1 MPDITVE
8 EFAQDVGVSVKRIQE
23 QLVEA
28 GLSNKNAEDVISD
41 VEKSKLLSFLR
52 KKHGKD
58 SGDGPR
64 KITLRRK
71 TISELKVPVA
81 SQGRA
86 KPRSKTVSIEFRKR
100 RTYAKRSDLTDTA
113 KEEKKVKASEEKI
126 QEPEI
131 ESSEAKNDEL
141 PIKKEVADNKPER
154 VVDVVQKPEENET
167 INQENLLQGKNEVK
181 SMPIQNLP
189 ESEVKKVTTKDKKK
203 KKEQVHHKREE
214 LHVTSKTS
222 GKRRKKTYIK
232 PVIPQQ
238 KNKQHGFEKP
248 TAPIVREVEI
258 PENISVSELGQR
270 MSVKGSEVVKILMG
284 LGTMTTINQ
293 IIDQETAILVVEEI
307 GHNGIAL
314 KEENIEEDLAN
325 LIQYKDKPK
334 TRPAVITVM
343 GHVDHGKTTLL
354 DFIRKTKVVDGE
366 AGGITQHIGAYEVET
381 SKGKLTFIDTPG
393 HAAFSSM
400 RARGANTTD
409 IVVLV
414 VAANDGIKPQTEEAI
429 NHAKAADVSIVVAI
443 NKIDL
448 DGADPDKV
456 KGDLAALDLTPD
468 DWGGNTQMVPVS
480 AIKGDGIEDLLE
492 RIALEAEIL
501 ELKAN
506 YEGAAQGV
514 VIESELDKFKGSVST
529 FLIQN
534 GTLKVG
540 DLVVS
545 GNAMGKI
552 KSIVNSDG
560 NKIKQAGPSAAVEVL
575 GLNSVPT
582 AGDQFQVVKNDKQA
596 REISEYRTSKEKE
609 KKLLKQKDESVG
621 DLFETLGQET
631 KKVLNVIVK
640 TDVGGTC
647 EAVVAALHDLG
658 NDKAKVKLVSSGVGG
673 ISESDANLA
682 VAVESI
688 ILGFNV
694 RADNAAKKIIEE
706 ENIPL
711 SYHSIIY
718 ELLDDVKAR
727 MSGLLDP
734 IIKEEILGTSE
745 VLEVFNSPKFGQVAG
760 CNVIE
765 GNVLRNKPVRVL
777 RDDIVIFEGELN
789 SLRRFKE
796 DVNEVKNGN
805 ECGMG
810 IKNYKDIK
818 PGDKIEVFDRKEEAQ
833 QI

>member
-1 MPDITVE
+1 MAITVKD
-8 EFAQDVGVSVKRIQE
+8 FAKTLKISDKALIERMQK
-23 QLVEA
+23 A
-28 GLSNKNAEDVISD
+28 GLSHSKESDEITASDKQALLKFLKGTKTQSKSVKSESGVTVTSKGKSSSAISTNKSYSD
-41 VEKSKLLSFLR
+41 N
-52 KKHGKD
+52 
-58 SGDGPR
+58 
-64 KITLRRK
+64 
-71 TISELKVPVA
+71 
-81 SQGRA
+81 
-86 KPRSKTVSIEFRKR
+86 IE
-100 RTYAKRSDLTDTA
+100 AKRA
-113 KEEKKVKASEEKI
+113 AASE
-126 QEPEI
+126 Q
-131 ESSEAKNDEL
+131 L
-141 PIKKEVADNKPER
+141 
-154 VVDVVQKPEENET
+154 
-167 INQENLLQGKNEVK
+167 
-181 SMPIQNLP
+181 
-189 ESEVKKVTTKDKKK
+189 
-203 KKEQVHHKREE
+203 KEQQTKREE
-214 LHVTSKTS
+214 QLKAATKQKQEQRNKFAKKNEEKQNVQPINVKDQLSS
-222 GKRRKKTYIK
+222 AVNAYKRKEGSNFEDSQHQFEAPKELIKKDI
-232 PVIPQQ
+232 
-238 KNKQHGFEKP
+238 
-248 TAPIVREVEI
+248 EI
-258 PENISVSELGQR
+258 PSNIQVGELAKL
-270 MSVKGSEVVKILMG
+270 MAVKGGEVVKNLMS
-284 LGTMTTINQ
+284 LGVIATLNDF
-293 IIDQETAILVVEEI
+293 IDQETAILVVEEI
-307 GHNGIAL
+307 GHNGIAI
-314 KEENIEEDLAN
+314 EEEDLEEDLAN
-325 LIQYKDKPK
+325 LIQYKDEPK
-334 TRPAVITVM
+334 SRPAVITVM

-429 NHAKAADVSIVVAI
+429 NHAKAAGVSIVVAI

-448 DGADPDKV
+448 DGADPEKV
-456 KGDLAALDLTPD
+456 KGDLAAKDLTPD

-480 AIKGDGIEDLLE
+480 ALKGDGVDELLE

-501 ELKAN
+501 ELKAH

-514 VIESELDKFKGSVST
+514 VIESQLDKFRGSVST

-545 GNAMGKI
+545 GNSMGKI

-560 NKIKQAGPSAAVEVL
+560 DKIKQAGPSAAIEVL

-596 REISEYRTSKEKE
+596 REIAEYRSTKEKE

-621 DLFETLGQET
+621 DLFETLGQEA
-631 KKVLNVIVK
+631 KKVLNVIIK

-647 EAVVAALHDLG
+647 EAIIAALHDLG
-658 NDKAKVKLVSSGVGG
+658 NEKAKVKIVSSGVGG

-694 RADNAAKKIIEE
+694 RADNAAKKIIEDE
-706 ENIPL
+706 VIPL

-727 MSGLLDP
+727 MSGMLDP
-734 IIKEEILGTSE
+734 IIKEEIVGTAE

-818 PGDKIEVFDRKEEAQ
+818 AGDKIEVFDRKEEAQ
-833 QI
+833 TI

>member
-1 MPDITVE
+1 MAITVKD
-8 EFAQDVGVSVKRIQE
+8 FAKTLKISDKALLERMQN
-23 QLVEA
+23 A
-28 GLSNKNAEDVISD
+28 GLSHAKGSDEVTPSDKQALLKFLKGNKSSQPKSVTSESGVTVTSKGKSSSATSSNKSYSD
-41 VEKSKLLSFLR
+41 N
-52 KKHGKD
+52 
-58 SGDGPR
+58 
-64 KITLRRK
+64 
-71 TISELKVPVA
+71 
-81 SQGRA
+81 
-86 KPRSKTVSIEFRKR
+86 IE
-100 RTYAKRSDLTDTA
+100 AKRA
-113 KEEKKVKASEEKI
+113 AASE
-126 QEPEI
+126 Q
-131 ESSEAKNDEL
+131 L
-141 PIKKEVADNKPER
+141 
-154 VVDVVQKPEENET
+154 
-167 INQENLLQGKNEVK
+167 
-181 SMPIQNLP
+181 
-189 ESEVKKVTTKDKKK
+189 
-203 KKEQVHHKREE
+203 KEQQTKREE
-214 LHVTSKTS
+214 QLKAATKL
-222 GKRRKKTYIK
+222 K
-232 PVIPQQ
+232 QEQ
-238 KNKQHGFEKP
+238 KNKFKKKNLEKP
-248 TAPIVREVEI
+248 NDQPVDVKDQLSSAVNAYKRKEKGIYDETEHQFEAPKEFIKKDIEVPDTI
-258 PENISVSELGQR
+258 QVGELAKL
-270 MSVKGSEVVKILMG
+270 MAVKGNLVVKNLMG
-284 LGTMTTINQ
+284 LGVVATLNDF
-293 IIDQETAILVVEEI
+293 IDQETAILVVEEI
-307 GHNGIAL
+307 GHNGIAVE
-314 KEENIEEDLAN
+314 EENLEEDLAN

-354 DFIRKTKVVDGE
+354 DFIRKTKVVEDE

-381 SKGKLTFIDTPG
+381 PKGRLTFIDTPG

-409 IVVLV
+409 IVILV

-429 NHAKAADVSIVVAI
+429 NHAKAAGVSIVVAI

-448 DGADPDKV
+448 EGADPDKV
-456 KGDLAALDLTPD
+456 KGDLAAQDLTPE
-468 DWGGNTQMVPVS
+468 DWGGNIQMVPIS
-480 AIKGDGIEDLLE
+480 ALTGDGVDDLLE

-501 ELKAN
+501 ELEAH

-514 VIESELDKFKGSVST
+514 VIESELDKFRGSVST

-545 GNAMGKI
+545 GNTMGKI
-552 KSIVNSDG
+552 KSILDSEG
-560 NKIKQAGPSAAVEVL
+560 NKIKEAGPSAAVQVL

-582 AGDQFQVVKNDKQA
+582 AGDHFQVVKNDKQA
-596 REISEYRTSKEKE
+596 REISEYRATKEKE

-621 DLFETLGQET
+621 DLFENLGQEA

-640 TDVGGTC
+640 TDVAGTC
-647 EAVVAALHDLG
+647 EAILTALNDL
-658 NDKAKVKLVSSGVGG
+658 NNEKAKVKIVSSGVGG

-694 RADNAAKKIIEE
+694 RADNAAKKIIEDE
-706 ENIPL
+706 LISL

-734 IIKEEILGTSE
+734 IIKEEIVGTAE

-760 CNVIE
+760 CNVVE

-777 RDDIVIFEGELN
+777 RDEIVIFEGELN

>member
-1 MPDITVE
+1 MAITVKD
-8 EFAQDVGVSVKRIQE
+8 FAKTLKISDKALIERMQKAGLNHSSESDEVTASDKQALLRFLKGTKAQSKSIKSESGVTVTSKGKSASSLASKKSYSDNIEAKRAAASE
-23 QLVEA
+23 QL
-28 GLSNKNAEDVISD
+28 
-41 VEKSKLLSFLR
+41 
-52 KKHGKD
+52 
-58 SGDGPR
+58 
-64 KITLRRK
+64 
-71 TISELKVPVA
+71 
-81 SQGRA
+81 
-86 KPRSKTVSIEFRKR
+86 
-100 RTYAKRSDLTDTA
+100 
-113 KEEKKVKASEEKI
+113 
-126 QEPEI
+126 
-131 ESSEAKNDEL
+131 
-141 PIKKEVADNKPER
+141 
-154 VVDVVQKPEENET
+154 
-167 INQENLLQGKNEVK
+167 
-181 SMPIQNLP
+181 
-189 ESEVKKVTTKDKKK
+189 
-203 KKEQVHHKREE
+203 KEQQTKREE
-214 LHVTSKTS
+214 QLKAASKQKQEQRNKFAKKNAVKQNPNPIDVKDQLS
-222 GKRRKKTYIK
+222 SAVNAYKRKEGTNFEDSKHQFEAPKEFIKKDI
-232 PVIPQQ
+232 
-238 KNKQHGFEKP
+238 
-248 TAPIVREVEI
+248 EVPSTI
-258 PENISVSELGQR
+258 QVGELAKL
-270 MSVKGSEVVKILMG
+270 MAVKGSEVVKNLMS
-284 LGTMTTINQ
+284 LGVIATLNDF
-293 IIDQETAILVVEEI
+293 IDQETAILVVEEI
-307 GHNGIAL
+307 GHNGIAIQ
-314 KEENIEEDLAN
+314 EENLEEDLAN
-325 LIQYKDKPK
+325 LIHYSDEPK

-429 NHAKAADVSIVVAI
+429 NHAKAAGVSIVVAI

-448 DGADPDKV
+448 DGADPEKV
-456 KGDLAALDLTPD
+456 KGDLAAKDLTPD
-468 DWGGNTQMVPVS
+468 DWGGNIQMVPVS
-480 AIKGDGIEDLLE
+480 ALKGDGVDDLLE

-501 ELKAN
+501 ELKAH
-506 YEGAAQGV
+506 YQGAAQGV
-514 VIESELDKFKGSVST
+514 VIESELDKFRGSVST

-545 GNAMGKI
+545 GNAVGKI
-552 KSIVNSDG
+552 KSIVDSDG
-560 NKIKQAGPSAAVEVL
+560 NKIKEAGPSAAVEVL
-575 GLNSVPT
+575 GLNSVPS
-582 AGDQFQVVKNDKQA
+582 AGDKFQVVKNDKQA
-596 REISEYRTSKEKE
+596 REISEYRTTKEKE
-609 KKLLKQKDESVG
+609 KKLLKQKDESAG
-621 DLFETLGQET
+621 DLFETLGQES

-647 EAVVAALHDLG
+647 EAILAALNDLG
-658 NDKAKVKLVSSGVGG
+658 TEKAKVKIVSSGVGG

-694 RADNAAKKIIEE
+694 RADNSAKKIIEE
-706 ENIPL
+706 EAIPL

-734 IIKEEILGTSE
+734 IIKEEIVGTAE

-796 DVNEVKNGN
+796 DVNEVKSGN

-833 QI
+833 TI

>member
-1 MPDITVE
+1 LAITVKD
-8 EFAQDVGVSVKRIQE
+8 FAKTLKISDKALIERMQK
-23 QLVEA
+23 A
-28 GLSNKNAEDVISD
+28 GLSHSKESDEITASDKQALLKFLKGTKTQSKSVKSESGVTVTSKGKSSSAISTNKSYSD
-41 VEKSKLLSFLR
+41 N
-52 KKHGKD
+52 
-58 SGDGPR
+58 
-64 KITLRRK
+64 
-71 TISELKVPVA
+71 
-81 SQGRA
+81 
-86 KPRSKTVSIEFRKR
+86 IE
-100 RTYAKRSDLTDTA
+100 AKRA
-113 KEEKKVKASEEKI
+113 AASE
-126 QEPEI
+126 Q
-131 ESSEAKNDEL
+131 L
-141 PIKKEVADNKPER
+141 
-154 VVDVVQKPEENET
+154 
-167 INQENLLQGKNEVK
+167 
-181 SMPIQNLP
+181 
-189 ESEVKKVTTKDKKK
+189 
-203 KKEQVHHKREE
+203 KEQQTKREE
-214 LHVTSKTS
+214 QLKAATKQKQEQRNKFAKKNEEKQNVQPINVKDQLSS
-222 GKRRKKTYIK
+222 AVNAYKRKEGSNFEDSQHQFEAPKELIKKDI
-232 PVIPQQ
+232 
-238 KNKQHGFEKP
+238 
-248 TAPIVREVEI
+248 EI
-258 PENISVSELGQR
+258 PSNIQVGELAKL
-270 MSVKGSEVVKILMG
+270 MAVKGGEVVKNLLS
-284 LGTMTTINQ
+284 LGVIATLNDF
-293 IIDQETAILVVEEI
+293 IDQETAILVVEEI
-307 GHNGIAL
+307 GHNGIAI
-314 KEENIEEDLAN
+314 EEEDLEEDLAN
-325 LIQYKDKPK
+325 LIQYKDEPK
-334 TRPAVITVM
+334 SRPAVITVM

-429 NHAKAADVSIVVAI
+429 NHAKAAGVSIVVAI

-448 DGADPDKV
+448 DGADPEKV
-456 KGDLAALDLTPD
+456 KGDLAAKDLTPD

-480 AIKGDGIEDLLE
+480 ALKGDGVDELLE

-501 ELKAN
+501 ELKAH

-514 VIESELDKFKGSVST
+514 VIESQLDKFRGSVST

-545 GNAMGKI
+545 GNSMGKI

-560 NKIKQAGPSAAVEVL
+560 DKIKQAGPSAAIEVL

-596 REISEYRTSKEKE
+596 REIAEYRSTKDKE

-621 DLFETLGQET
+621 DLFETLGQEA
-631 KKVLNVIVK
+631 KKVLNVIIK

-647 EAVVAALHDLG
+647 EAIIAALHDLG
-658 NDKAKVKLVSSGVGG
+658 NEKAKVKIVSSGVGG

-694 RADNAAKKIIEE
+694 RADNAAKKIIEDE
-706 ENIPL
+706 VIPL

-727 MSGLLDP
+727 MSGMLDP
-734 IIKEEILGTSE
+734 IIREEIVGTAE

-818 PGDKIEVFDRKEEAQ
+818 PGDKIEVFDRTEEAQ
-833 QI
+833 TI

>member
-1 MPDITVE
+1 MAITVKD
-8 EFAQDVGVSVKRIQE
+8 FAKTLKISDKALIERMQK
-23 QLVEA
+23 A
-28 GLSNKNAEDVISD
+28 GLSHSKESDEITASDKQALLKFLKGTKTQSKSVKSESGVTVTSKGKSSSAISTNKSYSD
-41 VEKSKLLSFLR
+41 N
-52 KKHGKD
+52 
-58 SGDGPR
+58 
-64 KITLRRK
+64 
-71 TISELKVPVA
+71 
-81 SQGRA
+81 
-86 KPRSKTVSIEFRKR
+86 IE
-100 RTYAKRSDLTDTA
+100 AKRA
-113 KEEKKVKASEEKI
+113 AASE
-126 QEPEI
+126 Q
-131 ESSEAKNDEL
+131 L
-141 PIKKEVADNKPER
+141 
-154 VVDVVQKPEENET
+154 
-167 INQENLLQGKNEVK
+167 
-181 SMPIQNLP
+181 
-189 ESEVKKVTTKDKKK
+189 
-203 KKEQVHHKREE
+203 KEQQTKREE
-214 LHVTSKTS
+214 QLKAATKQKQEQRNKFAKKNEEKQNVQPINVKDQLSS
-222 GKRRKKTYIK
+222 AVNAYKRREGSNFEDSQHQFEAPKELIKKDI
-232 PVIPQQ
+232 
-238 KNKQHGFEKP
+238 
-248 TAPIVREVEI
+248 EI
-258 PENISVSELGQR
+258 PSNIQVGELAKL
-270 MSVKGSEVVKILMG
+270 MAVKGGEVVKNLMG
-284 LGTMTTINQ
+284 LGVIATLND

-307 GHNGIAL
+307 GHNGVAIE
-314 KEENIEEDLAN
+314 EENLEEDLAN
-325 LIQYKDKPK
+325 LIQYKDEPK
-334 TRPAVITVM
+334 SRPAVITVM

-429 NHAKAADVSIVVAI
+429 NHAKAAGVSIVVAI

-448 DGADPDKV
+448 DGADPEKV
-456 KGDLAALDLTPD
+456 KGDLAAKDLTPD

-480 AIKGDGIEDLLE
+480 ALKGDGVDELLE

-501 ELKAN
+501 ELKAH

-514 VIESELDKFKGSVST
+514 VIESQLDKFRGSVST

-534 GTLKVG
+534 GILKVG

-545 GNAMGKI
+545 GNSMGKI

-560 NKIKQAGPSAAVEVL
+560 DKIKQAGPSAAIEVL

-596 REISEYRTSKEKE
+596 REIAEYRSTKEKE

-621 DLFETLGQET
+621 DLFETLGQEA
-631 KKVLNVIVK
+631 KKVLNVIIK

-647 EAVVAALHDLG
+647 EAIIAALHDLG
-658 NDKAKVKLVSSGVGG
+658 NEKAKVKIVSSGVGG

-694 RADNAAKKIIEE
+694 RADNAAKKIIEDE
-706 ENIPL
+706 VIPL

-727 MSGLLDP
+727 MSGMLDP
-734 IIKEEILGTSE
+734 IIREEIVGTAE

-818 PGDKIEVFDRKEEAQ
+818 AGDKIEVFDRKEEAQ
-833 QI
+833 TI

>member
-1 MPDITVE
+1 MAITVKD
-8 EFAQDVGVSVKRIQE
+8 FAKTLKISDKA
-23 QLVEA
+23 LVDRMQKA
-28 GLSNKNAEDVISD
+28 GLSHS
-41 VEKSKLLSFLR
+41 
-52 KKHGKD
+52 
-58 SGDGPR
+58 
-64 KITLRRK
+64 
-71 TISELKVPVA
+71 
-81 SQGRA
+81 
-86 KPRSKTVSIEFRKR
+86 
-100 RTYAKRSDLTDTA
+100 
-113 KEEKKVKASEEKI
+113 KASD
-126 QEPEI
+126 EI
-131 ESSEAKNDEL
+131 TASDKQALLKFLKGTKTQSKSVRSESGVTVTSKGKSSSAISTNKSYSDNIEAKS
-141 PIKKEVADNKPER
+141 AAA
-154 VVDVVQKPEENET
+154 
-167 INQENLLQGKNEVK
+167 
-181 SMPIQNLP
+181 
-189 ESEVKKVTTKDKKK
+189 SEQL
-203 KKEQVHHKREE
+203 KEQQTKREE
-214 LHVTSKTS
+214 QLKAATKQKQEQRNKFAKKNEEKQNTQPVNVKDQLSS
-222 GKRRKKTYIK
+222 AVSAYKRKEGSNFEDSQHQFEAPKELIKKDI
-232 PVIPQQ
+232 
-238 KNKQHGFEKP
+238 
-248 TAPIVREVEI
+248 EI
-258 PENISVSELGQR
+258 PSNIQVGELAKL
-270 MSVKGSEVVKILMG
+270 MAVKGGEVVKNLMS
-284 LGTMTTINQ
+284 LGVIATLNDF
-293 IIDQETAILVVEEI
+293 IDQETAILVVEEI
-307 GHNGIAL
+307 GHNGIAI
-314 KEENIEEDLAN
+314 EEEDLEEDLAN
-325 LIQYKDKPK
+325 LIQYKDEPK
-334 TRPAVITVM
+334 SRPAVITVM

-429 NHAKAADVSIVVAI
+429 NHAKAAGVSIVVAI

-448 DGADPDKV
+448 DGADAEKV
-456 KGDLAALDLTPD
+456 KGDLAAKDLTPD

-480 AIKGDGIEDLLE
+480 ALKGDGVDDLLE

-501 ELKAN
+501 ELKAH
-506 YEGAAQGV
+506 YDGAAQGV
-514 VIESELDKFKGSVST
+514 VIESELDKFRGAVST

-560 NKIKQAGPSAAVEVL
+560 DKIKQAGPSAAIEVL

-596 REISEYRTSKEKE
+596 REIAEYRSTKEKE

-621 DLFETLGQET
+621 DLFETLGQEA

-647 EAVVAALHDLG
+647 EAILAALHDLG
-658 NDKAKVKLVSSGVGG
+658 NEKAKVKIVSSGVGG

-694 RADNAAKKIIEE
+694 RADNAAKKIIEDE
-706 ENIPL
+706 VIPL

-727 MSGLLDP
+727 MSGMLDP
-734 IIKEEILGTSE
+734 IIKEEIVGTAE

-796 DVNEVKNGN
+796 DVNEVKKGN

-818 PGDKIEVFDRKEEAQ
+818 AGDKIEVFDRKEEAQ
-833 QI
+833 TI